1 MANYI
6 RYDFAKMN
14 VAITKIDNL
23 VAQYKSAAETFNTDF
38 LTAINGWEGASKDKM
53 LLLMASVKSYTGTQI
68 PQAVGSLAE
77 LLKNNVEQMQ
87 SADQQIADNIPS
99 ELT

>member
-1 MANYI
+1 MANNI

-23 VAQYKSAAETFNTDF
+23 VAKYKSAAETFNTDF

-99 ELT
+99 SLT

>member
-1 MANYI
+1 MANDI

-87 SADQQIADNIPS
+87 SADQQIAANIPS
-99 ELT
+99 SLT

>member
-1 MANYI
+1 MANDI

-14 VAITKIDNL
+14 AAITKIENL
-23 VAQYKSAAETFNTDF
+23 TEKYKNAAETFDTDF

-53 LLLMASVKSYTGTQI
+53 LKLMASVKSYTGTQI

>member
-1 MANYI
+1 MANDI

>member
-1 MANYI
+1 MANNI